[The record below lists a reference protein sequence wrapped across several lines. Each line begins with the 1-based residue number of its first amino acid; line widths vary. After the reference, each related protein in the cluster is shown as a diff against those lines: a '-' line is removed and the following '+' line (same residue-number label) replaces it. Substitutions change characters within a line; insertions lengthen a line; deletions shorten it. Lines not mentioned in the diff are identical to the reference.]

1 MNSMSRLISDKYR
14 AVQQEYLDRFNRLRA
29 NEEELNRIFID
40 IYGLQG
46 ELTSEVAEKDVTVY
60 RIIDQPSDEQ
70 RKMAYVL
77 SMRDEIVSLISYI
90 VGCMLGRYSPYVD
103 GLLFAGGEWDYDA
116 ICARIADGARNC
128 EFYDVSQDL
137 FLPDRDAIVP
147 ITDDEYFAD
156 DAVARTAEFVKKVY
170 GAETLEENLRFL
182 ADALGNRGDS
192 PREALRNYYLNDF
205 YKDHLK
211 TYQKRPIYWQFDS
224 GKQNGFKALVYL
236 HRYDRDTVARV
247 RTDYVHEIQE
257 RLRTQ
262 LQDARKTAETGD
274 GGMRMNAAKRAQ
286 KLEKQLNE
294 VNKYE
299 EIVHHYADMRLP
311 IDLDDGVKVNYSKLA
326 ELLTKIK

>member
-1 MNSMSRLISDKYR
+1 MSRLISDKYL
-14 AVQQEYLDRFNRLRA
+14 AVQQEYLERFERLRA
-29 NEEELNRIFID
+29 NEVELNRIFID

-46 ELTSEVAEKDVTVY
+46 ELSPEVAEKDVTVY
-60 RIIDQPSDEQ
+60 RIIDQPNDEQ

-116 ICARIADGARNC
+116 ICARIAEDARSC
-128 EFYDVSQDL
+128 DFYDDSQAL

-147 ITDDEYFAD
+147 ITDDEYLAD
-156 DAVARTAEFVKKVY
+156 DIVTRTVEFVKKVY
-170 GAETLEENLRFL
+170 GADTLEENLKFL
-182 ADALGNRGDS
+182 ADALGNKGDS
-192 PREALRNYYLNDF
+192 PRDALRNYYLNDF
-205 YKDHLK
+205 YRDHLK

-262 LQDARKTAETGD
+262 LEDARKTAETGE
-274 GGMRMNAAKRAQ
+274 GRMRMNAAKRAQ
-286 KLEKQLNE
+286 KLEKQLAE

-311 IDLDDGVKVNYSKLA
+311 LDLDDGVKVNYGKLA
-326 ELLTKIK
+326 ELLTKMK